1 MSEKKDKTP
10 NPQGKGQNDAI
21 SFLVERSAS
30 IGLPDIGDDSEEKV
44 VRDYLS
50 SLFVISCDFKF
61 NPVRGREYYIYSHN
75 SRMLLS
81 LVSPNEGGEKIYHK
95 YLGRCLLRNDF
106 TWALL
111 LEEKNTFNLASPCGD
126 QGDVSPGGNIEELM
140 KRSGKRTYNKSLGY
154 YQNVLN
160 FILAKSVQLRGDRLA
175 VLSSEMGRPSA
186 QLRLKN

>member
-1 MSEKKDKTP
+1 MELSEMQDKKP
-10 NPQGKGQNDAI
+10 NPQGKGQNPGI
-21 SFLVERSAS
+21 SLLVERSAS
-30 IGLPDIGDDSEEKV
+30 IGLPDVNKDSEEKI

-95 YLGRCLLRNDF
+95 YLGRCFMRDDF

-111 LEEKNTFNLASPCGD
+111 LVEKNLFNMSSEYKDQAGVNSGD
-126 QGDVSPGGNIEELM
+126 KREELIS
-140 KRSGKRTYNKSLGY
+140 RSGNGGYNTSLGY

-160 FILAKSVQLRGDRLA
+160 FILGKSVKLRGDRLA
-175 VLSSEMGRPSA
+175 ALSSDRARPAA
-186 QLRLKN
+186 QLR